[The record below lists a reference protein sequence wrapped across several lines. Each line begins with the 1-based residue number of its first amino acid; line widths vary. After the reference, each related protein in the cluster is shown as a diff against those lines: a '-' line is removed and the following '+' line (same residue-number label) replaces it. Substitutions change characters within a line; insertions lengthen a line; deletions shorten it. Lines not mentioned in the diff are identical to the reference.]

1 LTVEKELTV
10 EKKTPPDGWIAT
22 TRKSENQRKV
32 SESISSEAY
41 YGL

>member
-1 LTVEKELTV
+1 VEKELTV
-10 EKKTPPDGWIAT
+10 EKKKPPLDGWIAT

-32 SESISSEAY
+32 LESISSEAY

>member
-10 EKKTPPDGWIAT
+10 EKTPLDGWIAT